1 MSNTSEQNTEATS
14 MKKRSRDN
22 KNEDHTASVSSLKT
36 TWNEAKL
43 SNSSRIH
50 EKNSQKPNQ
59 ASLKMAAR
67 LEPISDLLALLPKPL
82 DQETKEF
89 AMVLLSR
96 SIEVLHCS
104 KKVEYF
110 KANPSFLLTS
120 IRFKFKLN
128 CKAEHE
134 DHNTVT
140 S

>member
-1 MSNTSEQNTEATS
+1 MSNTEQNTEATS
-14 MKKRSRDN
+14 TKKRSRDN
-22 KNEDHTASVSSLKT
+22 ENEGHTASVSTLKAT
-36 TWNEAKL
+36 RNEAKS

-50 EKNSQKPNQ
+50 EKNNQKPNQ

-67 LEPISDLLALLPKPL
+67 LEPISDLLASLPKPL

-89 AMVLLSR
+89 AIVLLYR